1 MVDSLADVEAE
12 EKEQKRIDFNFPL
25 LIVRTRLFDK
35 IFDRLGNL
43 RASKLISWVALA
55 IVPIVAVIGLYLLS
69 TSLITIL
76 STPAARDI
84 SRQLG
89 PTSFLL
95 LPGINPILPVVYGW
109 VGIVSAIIIHEGAHG
124 IIARNRGFDVKSS
137 GILFFL
143 IIPIGA
149 FVDVDEKQIAKANAK
164 DSLRV
169 MAGGVA
175 GNVIVALVCIIAVLL
190 IVNGLTPIVNGV
202 YITSVTKG
210 MPAQQAGL
218 IAGDIF
224 ISVDNVS
231 IKNYDLLANYME
243 NKTPGDV
250 IHVTVAR
257 GTNWK
262 DNYSTSLTLTQS
274 DSHAVMG
281 VNLIDLMTNERLKLY
296 STLNLTTVSI
306 YIVPPSVEQGLVP
319 FSDSLFPFYSS
330 PLGSQW
336 HVYANIFFWVWFVNV
351 NVAVFNALPIIPLD
365 GGRMLNISLK
375 SFLAKKLNEK
385 TISRITYVV
394 TAILIC
400 ILLSIIVIPFVL

>member
-1 MVDSLADVEAE
+1 M
-12 EKEQKRIDFNFPL
+12 
-25 LIVRTRLFDK
+25 
-35 IFDRLGNL
+35 DRLN
-43 RASKLISWVALA
+43 
-55 IVPIVAVIGLYLLS
+55 Y
-69 TSLITIL
+69 
-76 STPAARDI
+76 
-84 SRQLG
+84 
-89 PTSFLL
+89 
-95 LPGINPILPVVYGW
+95 
-109 VGIVSAIIIHEGAHG
+109 H
-124 IIARNRGFDVKSS
+124 
-137 GILFFL
+137 
-143 IIPIGA
+143 
-149 FVDVDEKQIAKANAK
+149 
-164 DSLRV
+164 
-169 MAGGVA
+169 
-175 GNVIVALVCIIAVLL
+175 
-190 IVNGLTPIVNGV
+190 
-202 YITSVTKG
+202 
-210 MPAQQAGL
+210 
-218 IAGDIF
+218 
-224 ISVDNVS
+224 NVS